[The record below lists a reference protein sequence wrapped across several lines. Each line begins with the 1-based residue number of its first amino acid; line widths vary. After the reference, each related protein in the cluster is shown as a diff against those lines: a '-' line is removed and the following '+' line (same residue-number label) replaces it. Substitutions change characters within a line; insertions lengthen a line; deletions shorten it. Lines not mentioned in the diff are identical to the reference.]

1 MSEQEFY
8 TKINKVIQ
16 TYQPH
21 EVYYPLKSYG
31 VRYIRIETQKL
42 VIACVVLDYM
52 GLPLTTNLISGVVGS
67 SLASAGQI
75 MSRLG
80 DKNVLNLKG
89 YHKAQ
94 LIYEVHEG
102 FKTQLKIDYAAIDEF
117 VTRWNEQ
124 HDN

>member
-21 EVYYPLKSYG
+21 EIFYPLKAYG
-31 VRYIRIETQKL
+31 VRHIRPTMQNL
-42 VIACVVLDYM
+42 VMTCVVLDYM
-52 GLPLTTNLISGVVGS
+52 GLPLTINLVSGVTGS
-67 SLASAGQI
+67 SNASVGQM

-94 LIYEVHEG
+94 LLYEVHEK
-102 FKTQLKIDYAAIDEF
+102 FKTHLKIAYTAIDNF
-117 VTRWNEQ
+117 VNRWNET